1 MTESETLQQKSIF
14 KTSSLVKIG
23 LLSAIA
29 LALML
34 LDFAIPIFP
43 AFLQLDIS
51 DVPVVV
57 GTLAMGPLA
66 GIMIELIKNIL
77 HALIATTTMGIG
89 EVANFIVGIAYIIPL
104 GILYNKNKNTKNVVL
119 GLISGTIIMTIVAGI
134 FNYFILIPLYSTI
147 VFNQPI
153 SAFVAMAAQVNGLIT
168 NFVTMILL
176 AIVPFN
182 LLKGIIISALGYYL
196 YKMLKPIIYKF

>member
-89 EVANFIVGIAYIIPL
+89 EIANFIVGIAYIIPL

-168 NFVTMILL
+168 NFITMILL

-182 LLKGIIISALGYYL
+182 LLKGIIISVLGYYL

>member
-1 MTESETLQQKSIF
+1 MTKSETLQQRSIF

-51 DVPVVV
+51 DAPIVI

>member
-168 NFVTMILL
+168 NFITMILL

-182 LLKGIIISALGYYL
+182 LLKGIIISVLGYYL

>member
-134 FNYFILIPLYSTI
+134 FNYFILIPLYSII

-196 YKMLKPIIYKF
+196 YKMLKPIIYKI

>member
-1 MTESETLQQKSIF
+1 MTKSETLQQRSIF

-43 AFLQLDIS
+43 AFLQFDIS
-51 DVPVVV
+51 DAPIVI